1 MWLMALRIAL
11 RALRR
16 NKLRS
21 FLTMLGIIIGVGAV
35 IAMVAIGE
43 GAKKRVQEQIASLG
57 TNLLVVL
64 PGTMT
69 LGGARTGSGGVQT
82 LVGTD
87 ARAIMQEIPVVSQAS
102 PSLRQVLQVI
112 ASDQNWSTVVQG
124 VAPEFQQIRNWQVEQ
139 GRFLSEADVDS
150 TAKVALIGRTVA
162 YNLFGSESPI
172 DAIIR
177 IKKIPFRIIGVLGP
191 KGQTGHGTDQDDV
204 VMIPYSTMQKRIM
217 GITYVQQIVVSAVS
231 ADKTQEATEQI
242 SALLRQRHRIQPG
255 RDDDFNVRNLSDIA
269 EAASNSATVMAI
281 LLGSIASVSL
291 LVGGIGIMSFRQHRL
306 GLSPG
311 RRHRH
316 YEYHACFSHGEN
328 PRDRDSHGRRGT
340 EPRYH
345 ASIPCR
351 GRRDGGQRRDHRH
364 FVRHREL
371 ASFETPGSI
380 AHVDQ
385 AGHCRRCLSLL
396 RRRGYLFRFLS
407 GKKGRQPGSDRCVKI
422 RIRLGGL
429 QLQAA
434 PEAWIPARSL
444 RVPKPFFLLADNQ
457 TGE

>member
-43 GAKKRVQEQIASLG
+43 GAKKRVQEQIAGLG

-87 ARAIMQEIPVVSQAS
+87 ARAIMQEIPVVSLAS

-112 ASDQNWSTVVQG
+112 AADQNWSTVVQG

-162 YNLFGSESPI
+162 DNLFGSESPI

-291 LVGGIGIMSFRQHRL
+291 LVGGIGIMNIMLVSVTERTREIGIRMAVGARSRDIMLQFLVEAVVMAASGGIIGILL
-306 GLSPG
+306 G
-311 RRHRH
+311 
-316 YEYHACFSHGEN
+316 
-328 PRDRDSHGRRGT
+328 
-340 EPRYH
+340 
-345 ASIPCR
+345 I
-351 GRRDGGQRRDHRH
+351 
-364 FVRHREL
+364 
-371 ASFETPGSI
+371 GS
-380 AHVDQ
+380 
-385 AGHCRRCLSLL
+385 SLL
-396 RRRGYLFRFLS
+396 LKRLVQLPMLIRPDIVAVAFLFS
-407 GKKGRQPGSDRCVKI
+407 GAVGIFFGFYPAKK
-422 RIRLGGL
+422 
-429 QLQAA
+429 AA
-434 PEAWIPARSL
+434 NLDPIDAL
-444 RVPKPFFLLADNQ
+444 RY
-457 TGE
+457 E